1 VSFIKGVSLT
11 RSKGVIKVDQVN
23 KPIRSALLVYPAANR
38 KTAAENAIRNV
49 LFAALLS
56 IDDIGLSPIDFD
68 FNSGDLIR
76 LFTFTK

>member
-1 VSFIKGVSLT
+1 
-11 RSKGVIKVDQVN
+11 
-23 KPIRSALLVYPAANR
+23 VYPAANR
-38 KTAAENAIRNV
+38 KTAAENAIRNI